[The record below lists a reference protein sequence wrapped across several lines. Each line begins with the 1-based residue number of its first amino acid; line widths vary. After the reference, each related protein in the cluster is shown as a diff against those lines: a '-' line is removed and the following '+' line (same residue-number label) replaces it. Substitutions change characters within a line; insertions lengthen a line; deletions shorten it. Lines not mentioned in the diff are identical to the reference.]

1 MLGDMREL
9 GDDAEAMHAEAGRR
23 AKAAGIK
30 RLFALGPLSA
40 AAADAFGEGGQAF
53 ATHAEV
59 VDALRAGLADGVRV
73 VVKGSRGSA
82 MDRVVAALL
91 ADDAGRRDAG
101 PGNQGDDD
109 AA

>member
-1 MLGDMREL
+1 MALPREPLTRMVGGD
-9 GDDAEAMHAEAGRR
+9 GA
-23 AKAAGIK
+23 
-30 RLFALGPLSA
+30 RLFDSHGALAHALQADLVGATQA
-40 AAADAFGEGGQAF
+40 A
-53 ATHAEV
+53 T
-59 VDALRAGLADGVRV
+59 GVAPTLL
-73 VVKGSRGSA
+73 VKGSRGSA